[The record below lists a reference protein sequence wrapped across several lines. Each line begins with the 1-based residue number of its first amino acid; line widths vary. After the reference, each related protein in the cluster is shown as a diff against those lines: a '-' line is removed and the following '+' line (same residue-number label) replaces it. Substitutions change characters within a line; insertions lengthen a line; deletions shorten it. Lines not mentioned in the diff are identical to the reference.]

1 MADVQIGTVSHY
13 FNKIGVAAL
22 TLTGELAVGDIVKI
36 SGKDASVTQTV
47 SSMQIKMEP
56 VEKAKKGDDVAIK
69 IDQPV
74 KEGWKVFR
82 V

>member
-1 MADVQIGTVSHY
+1 MADVQIGIVSHY

-22 TLTGELAVGDIVKI
+22 TLTGVLVVGDTVKI

-69 IDQPV
+69 IDSPV
-74 KEGWKVFR
+74 KEGWKVFK